1 MASGKRKGQFISVSS
16 GCDELFSN
24 THNGYLFLKPICTHD
39 THDAWFK
46 NFVYRDTTGFSDACS
61 GNTVK
66 KLFTIIIYCHMT
78 YTKGAKHLCTTAAA
92 NALAIHLRQRGLE
105 KNRWNFM
112 IWAVFFCR
120 KHMHAGIY
128 IHIQMKEE
136 LISMKFPKSERTQVQ
151 RNATVILKQ
160 ILLTTLSKKER
171 CRIRKVTNFF
181 VYVDPDQTLSN
192 PSRSN
197 CI

>member
-1 MASGKRKGQFISVSS
+1 MYTWCMIQEFCLQRYDWIFRCMFRKYS
-16 GCDELFSN
+16 
-24 THNGYLFLKPICTHD
+24 
-39 THDAWFK
+39 
-46 NFVYRDTTGFSDACS
+46 
-61 GNTVK
+61 K
-66 KLFTIIIYCHMT
+66 KLFIIIIYCHMT
-78 YTKGAKHLCTTAAA
+78 YAKGAKLLCTTAAA

-128 IHIQMKEE
+128 IHIQMKEK